1 MTKEVRMTLDYM
13 LTKQMNYARENNQ
26 PEIAGLAL
34 KGLEANTAQEKQICL
49 SLCKELRKD

>member
-34 KGLEANTAQEKQICL
+34 KGLEAKTAQEKQICL